1 MPPPSDFRRN
11 RDDRL
16 GLRLSPH
23 DAGFPAAHI
32 GFVHLDRAAQEI
44 TPRPHHGAPQLVQ
57 PSPGGL
63 ITAQAKNALQ
73 AERTDPVLLVGH
85 VPHRLEPKAQWLSSA
100 LEDRPRRHRCLT
112 LTPVASQ
119 LTPRR
124 RPGVGSAARRASKT
138 FRPTNTPKK
147 LRTRRLRHEPRVEF
161 SQGARVVDPAFGMG
175 CRVRH
180 PNILTSRERSGYP
193 ISGIR
198 CSQPACVRVLPRQR
212 L

>member
-1 MPPPSDFRRN
+1 M
-11 RDDRL
+11 
-16 GLRLSPH
+16 
-23 DAGFPAAHI
+23 
-32 GFVHLDRAAQEI
+32 
-44 TPRPHHGAPQLVQ
+44 
-57 PSPGGL
+57 
-63 ITAQAKNALQ
+63 
-73 AERTDPVLLVGH
+73 LLVG
-85 VPHRLEPKAQWLSSA
+85 PTTSPGTKGEWLSSA

-180 PNILTSRERSGYP
+180 PNILTSRERSGIFHLPTSKVYRAGHRP
-193 ISGIR
+193 HMPARVVRFTEVARTAPATIF
-198 CSQPACVRVLPRQR
+198 CSPALSRTGARPSAAKCLLPRLWPGFRRDDPRSCKAKCGQID
-212 L
+212 

>member
-1 MPPPSDFRRN
+1 MARRN
-11 RDDRL
+11 
-16 GLRLSPH
+16 S
-23 DAGFPAAHI
+23 
-32 GFVHLDRAAQEI
+32 
-44 TPRPHHGAPQLVQ
+44 VQ

-161 SQGARVVDPAFGMG
+161 SQGARVVDPGAFGMG

-193 ISGIR
+193 IPPITKNCSSSMPYTPVNGGAKLVHPGGAKLVHLTLCGTR
-198 CSQPACVRVLPRQR
+198 CWGVVR
-212 L
+212 

>member
-1 MPPPSDFRRN
+1 MAF
-11 RDDRL
+11 
-16 GLRLSPH
+16 
-23 DAGFPAAHI
+23 
-32 GFVHLDRAAQEI
+32 EC
-44 TPRPHHGAPQLVQ
+44 
-57 PSPGGL
+57 
-63 ITAQAKNALQ
+63 
-73 AERTDPVLLVGH
+73 
-85 VPHRLEPKAQWLSSA
+85 

-193 ISGIR
+193 IYSFPAVRRIATLSARAVRAARTGAAAVRTDGICGNGGRADLVPPGLREPFDYPGTSGAGN
-198 CSQPACVRVLPRQR
+198 PGR
-212 L
+212 LCIEKHS

>member
-1 MPPPSDFRRN
+1 MRCRPSALTPCFW
-11 RDDRL
+11 L
-16 GLRLSPH
+16 VTY
-23 DAGFPAAHI
+23 HI
-32 GFVHLDRAAQEI
+32 AWNQR
-44 TPRPHHGAPQLVQ
+44 
-57 PSPGGL
+57 
-63 ITAQAKNALQ
+63 
-73 AERTDPVLLVGH
+73 
-85 VPHRLEPKAQWLSSA
+85 AQWLSSA

-193 ISGIR
+193 ISRIR
-198 CSQPACVRVLPRQR
+198 APSDVHADATLAVLPERER
-212 L
+212 DRFGHALDRVPARV